1 MKWLYLVFVPIF
13 ASANVGSS
21 AFPVFLKEGFSSI
34 LEFDEAPSQVVLGD
48 QNLFQVEK
56 LNRSIILKPLTA
68 YATTNMFVYFKGK
81 ETKMF
86 ILTASDEAEPTYYK
100 KFEDIKLPT
109 PTSAK
114 VDAPKRNY
122 DRGIRLKKSSY
133 DTKKDYLTVEFE
145 ISADGS
151 GKISPSW
158 DLVRLKYKDKVLSP
172 SKLWSER
179 REVQRDSVVK
189 ARAIFTKPN
198 VPADFKNT
206 TIAVPIKGTA
216 KGLILILNRDAR

>member
-1 MKWLYLVFVPIF
+1 MKWFFIIF
-13 ASANVGSS
+13 APIVATASVGPS

-34 LEFDEAPSQVVLGD
+34 LEFEEAPSQVVLGD

-81 ETKMF
+81 ETKLF

-100 KFEDIKLPT
+100 KFEDIK
-109 PTSAK
+109 
-114 VDAPKRNY
+114 APPPQKTVTQITKRTY
-122 DRGIRLKKSSY
+122 VRGINLKKSSY

-145 ISADGS
+145 IVADS
-151 GKISPSW
+151 TGKVAPNW
-158 DLVRLKYKDKVLSP
+158 EQVRLKYKDKVLSP

-189 ARAIFTKPN
+189 ARVVFVKPN
-198 VPADFKNT
+198 VPSDFKNT
-206 TIAVPIKGTA
+206 VVAVPLKGMA
-216 KGLILILNRDAR
+216 KGLVLSLNRASL